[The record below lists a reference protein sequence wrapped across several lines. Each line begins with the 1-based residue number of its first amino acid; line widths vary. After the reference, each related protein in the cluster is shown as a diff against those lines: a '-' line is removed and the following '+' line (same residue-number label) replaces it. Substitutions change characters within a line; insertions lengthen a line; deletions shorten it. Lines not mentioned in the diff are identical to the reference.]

1 MSLRM
6 TPMPSRSILV
16 RVALLTG
23 LLVGL
28 VALADGVVRKQL
40 EQATVDMASLPA
52 IETTRA
58 IR

>member
-1 MSLRM
+1 
-6 TPMPSRSILV
+6 MPTRPILV

-28 VALADGVVRKQL
+28 VVLADGVVRQQL
-40 EQATVDMASLPA
+40 QHAASDTASMPTEDA
-52 IETTRA
+52 VQTTGT